1 MITVKNVTKKFG
13 DFTAIENMSFEV
25 EKGSV
30 YGLVGYNG
38 AGKTTL
44 LKTIAGVYRPD
55 GGETLIDGKNTFTNP
70 DVRKK
75 MFFVP
80 DDIYFEPYS
89 TIKKMAAFYAGYY
102 PDFSYE
108 TLDKL
113 CSVFGLDK
121 NAKLNS
127 FSKGMQRQAEMI
139 LGMSTLPDILLLDE
153 SFDGLDPA
161 KRNVMNNMIVDY
173 VAEKDASV
181 IISTHNL
188 HEISDICD
196 HVALIN
202 GKKIALDC
210 SVDDVSTNRCKFRV
224 VFSEDK
230 TEADFA
236 SFNVKSLKLDGKI
249 VTVSLTGSQEEN
261 EAKLK
266 EMSPLLIEKFPL
278 TLEEIFLEEME
289 GSDYDFKEIFA

>member
-1 MITVKNVTKKFG
+1 MITVNNVTKKFG
-13 DFTAIENMSFEV
+13 DFTAIENMSFKV
-25 EKGSV
+25 EKGSI

-44 LKTIAGVYRPD
+44 LKTIAGIYRPEN
-55 GGETLIDGKNTFTNP
+55 GETLIDGVDTFKNA
-70 DVRKK
+70 DIRKK
-75 MFFVP
+75 MFLVP
-80 DDIYFEPYS
+80 DDIYFEAYS
-89 TIKKMAAFYAGYY
+89 TIKKMAYFYSVYY
-102 PDFSYE
+102 PDFSFE

-139 LGMSTLPDILLLDE
+139 LGMSTMPEVLLLDE

-173 VAEKDASV
+173 VAEKNASV

-210 SVDDVSTNRCKFRV
+210 SVDDVSNDRCKFRV
-224 VFSEDK
+224 VFAQDKAED
-230 TEADFA
+230 DF
-236 SFNVKSLKLDGKI
+236 STFNIKSIKLDGKL
-249 VTVSLTGSQEEN
+249 VTLSLQGTEAEN

-266 EMSPLLIEKFPL
+266 EMSPLLIEKYPL

-289 GSDYDFKEIFA
+289 GSDYDFKEIFS